1 MKMRLLGWV
10 AATAVLL
17 SAGCGSGNGGETAKG
32 GSSGSGGHAGGGGPG
47 GGSAGF
53 DGGGGAGGATAGTG
67 GGAGI
72 GGASGAGGAKA
83 GTGGGA
89 GIGGAGGATAGTG
102 GGAGFGGAG
111 GAKAGTGGGAGIGGA
126 GGAGGAVAVN
136 CGVGG
141 FIGSSDSLLSDGGFE
156 CPIVSKGGFTSYSK
170 GQQFFGWTVVGAA
183 GSVSPLSGAYTNGGY
198 SWPAH
203 GGSQTLD
210 LTGNG
215 SNSAVGVAQTVATT
229 PQVTYHLSFWV
240 GNLVAPGTEW
250 GTSSTVD
257 VTVDGTQMLAATNAD
272 GAGSTA
278 ITWKQFTLDFTATMS
293 ATTIAFI
300 NGDPSTDN
308 SNIIDDVTLN

>member
-1 MKMRLLGWV
+1 V
-10 AATAVLL
+10 
-17 SAGCGSGNGGETAKG
+17 
-32 GSSGSGGHAGGGGPG
+32 
-47 GGSAGF
+47 
-53 DGGGGAGGATAGTG
+53 
-67 GGAGI
+67 
-72 GGASGAGGAKA
+72 
-83 GTGGGA
+83 
-89 GIGGAGGATAGTG
+89 
-102 GGAGFGGAG
+102 
-111 GAKAGTGGGAGIGGA
+111 
-126 GGAGGAVAVN
+126 GGAVAVN

-141 FIGSSDSLLSDGGFE
+141 FIGSSDALLSDGGFE
-156 CPIVSKGGFTSYSK
+156 CPIVPKGGYTSYSK

-203 GGSQTLD
+203 GGTQTLD

-240 GNLVAPGTEW
+240 GNLVAPGTDW
-250 GTSSTVD
+250 GTSSTVN
-257 VTVDGTQMLAATNAD
+257 VTVDGTQMLTAVNSD

-308 SNIIDDVTLN
+308 SNLIDDVALN